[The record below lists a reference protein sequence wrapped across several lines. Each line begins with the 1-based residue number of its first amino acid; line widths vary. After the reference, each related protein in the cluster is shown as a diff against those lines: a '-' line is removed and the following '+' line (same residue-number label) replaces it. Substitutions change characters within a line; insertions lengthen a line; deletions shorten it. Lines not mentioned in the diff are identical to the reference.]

1 MDKLYSK
8 LQKLG
13 VGCCECPEGAGFV
26 GCTRWLMSKNRA
38 RGMTC
43 REDEEE
49 AREGGE
55 SWMALT
61 LDL

>member
-1 MDKLYSK
+1 MNTLRVQAVYS
-8 LQKLG
+8 
-13 VGCCECPEGAGFV
+13 
-26 GCTRWLMSKNRA
+26 TRWLMSKKGA
-38 RGMTC
+38 RGVTC
-43 REDEEE
+43 REDNEAA